1 MKEFS
6 YTITDPL
13 GIHARP
19 AGLFL
24 KKLGEFKSAITISR
38 ADNGASCDGKGLL
51 ALMKLK
57 VKQNNTIIIKAEG
70 EDEAAALEA
79 AQAYLSAHL

>member
-1 MKEFS
+1 MTEFS
-6 YTITDPL
+6 YTITDPV

-19 AGLFL
+19 AGLFVR
-24 KKLGEFKSAITISR
+24 KLAEFKSAITISR
-38 ADNGASCDGKGLL
+38 KDNGASCDGKGLL

-57 VKQNNTIIIKAEG
+57 VKQNDAIIVRAEG
-70 EDEAAALEA
+70 DDETAAIEA

>member
-6 YTITDPL
+6 YTIKDPL

-19 AGLFL
+19 AGLFI
-24 KKLGEFKSAITISR
+24 KKLVAFKSAITISR
-38 ADNGASCDGKGLL
+38 EDNGATCDGKGLL

-57 VKQNNTIIIKAEG
+57 VKQNDTIVIKAEG
-70 EDEAAALEA
+70 EDEAATIEA
-79 AQAYLSAHL
+79 AQAYLSAYL

>member
-6 YTITDPL
+6 YTIKDPL

-19 AGLFL
+19 AGLFV
-24 KKLGEFKSAITISR
+24 KKLAEFKSAITIFR
-38 ADNGASCDGKGLL
+38 EDTGASCNGKGLL

-57 VKQNNTIIIKAEG
+57 IKQNNAITVKAEG
-70 EDEAAALEA
+70 EDEAAAIEA
-79 AQAYLSAHL
+79 AQAFLSANL

>member
-19 AGLFL
+19 AGLFV
-24 KKLGEFKSAITISR
+24 KKLAEFKSAVTISR
-38 ADNGASCDGKGLL
+38 TDTGAACDGKKLL

-57 VKQNNTIIIKAEG
+57 VKQNDTIIVKAEG
-70 EDEAAALEA
+70 EDEAAAIEA
-79 AQAYLSAHL
+79 AQAYLSKNL

>member
-6 YTITDPL
+6 YTITDPV

-19 AGLFL
+19 AGLFT
-24 KKLGEFKSAITISR
+24 KKLGEFESAITIAR
-38 ADNGASCDGKGLL
+38 ADTGASCDGKKLL

-57 VKQNNTIIIKAEG
+57 VKRNDAIIIKAEG
-70 EDEAAALEA
+70 EDEAAAIEA
-79 AQAYLSAHL
+79 AQAYLSKNL